1 MRRRRR
7 ERRLGD
13 RKGKASRISIN
24 GKTGKRQ
31 NGICRPQSNPT
42 QAKRG
47 LEWGTRILTS
57 FKSRRGRRRSE
68 KRNYPTLAT
77 EARMGH
83 QKLGPET
90 RMGAKFG
97 WAHLSR
103 GLGGMI

>member
-1 MRRRRR
+1 MRWASDAEETSRATIRRSEGEGIKDKHKR
-7 ERRLGD
+7 E
-13 RKGKASRISIN
+13 N
-24 GKTGKRQ
+24 GET
-31 NGICRPQSNPT
+31 
-42 QAKRG
+42 AKRD
-47 LEWGTRILTS
+47 LSTAIN
-57 FKSRRGRRRSE
+57 RRSE